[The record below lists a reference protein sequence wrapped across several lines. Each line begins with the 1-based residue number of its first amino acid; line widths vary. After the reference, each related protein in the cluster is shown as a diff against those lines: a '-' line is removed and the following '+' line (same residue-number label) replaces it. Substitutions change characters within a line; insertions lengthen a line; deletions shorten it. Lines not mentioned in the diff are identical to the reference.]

1 MIVYRIVILY
11 NISPDYGDKILKTY
25 LVRQELVIIIST
37 TVDKI
42 CGKKKRNQTKLNDEK
57 ILILAFAY

>member
-1 MIVYRIVILY
+1 MIVYRMVILY
-11 NISPDYGDKILKTY
+11 NISPDHGDKILKTY